1 VFGHVFNPASFY
13 LCRDGAGDLRAV
25 VVEVHNT
32 HGERHLYTLRPRE
45 GGALT
50 FLAAM
55 VPYTDRH
62 PEWDWTLHA
71 ATAVTALVTLAGTA
85 LCFDLWRR
93 AGSVEP
99 DTDTADLNPAALSR
113 FIGFFGLVTGVTN
126 LVLILGEGSYVFFV
140 RRGG

>member
-1 VFGHVFNPASFY
+1 LVWLAALIGIPAWI
-13 LCRDGAGDLRAV
+13 A
-25 VVEVHNT
+25 H
-32 HGERHLYTLRPRE
+32 
-45 GGALT
+45 LT

-55 VPYTDRH
+55 VPYTDDH

-71 ATAVTALVTLAGTA
+71 ATAVTALVTLAGAA

-99 DTDTADLNPAALSR
+99 DTDTADLNPSALSR
-113 FIGFFGLVTGVTN
+113 FIGFFGLATGVTN
-126 LVLILGEGSYVFFV
+126 LVLILAEGSYVFFV

>member
-1 VFGHVFNPASFY
+1 MTAPATPLLRY
-13 LCRDGAGDLRAV
+13 HTRAV
-25 VVEVHNT
+25 WLASLIGIPAWIAH
-32 HGERHLYTLRPRE
+32 
-45 GGALT
+45 LT